1 MRFEQIQYFLA
12 VAETGNFSRAAEQLL
27 ISQPSLSSAIRKLE
41 RELGVI
47 LFERGGRR
55 TQLTPPGQVFLEKA
69 QKLLE
74 DYEQLRYQLRDF
86 KQQPILRLGL
96 ISTLRLAC
104 LSPLIHS
111 FRQQYPD
118 VILELRS
125 SHFEDLNSWLINREI
140 DLAITA
146 LLEEKPNPQTTYSL
160 FNQQL
165 KLAVSENHPFTE
177 QEIVNLS
184 DLNNQPYIERINC
197 EFWRGCPNLYES
209 AGVYPNIIYRADCE
223 EWVISLIQAGW
234 GMSVMPQWQNL
245 SGIVYCS
252 VVGIN
257 LNRTIGLK
265 WNEPDSLEV
274 IEQFCSV
281 ARQQDWQLI

>member
-12 VAETGNFSRAAEQLL
+12 IVETGNFSRAAEQLL

-41 RELGVI
+41 GELGVI

-86 KQQPILRLGL
+86 QEQPILRLGL
-96 ISTLRLAC
+96 ISTLRIVC
-104 LSPLIHS
+104 ISPLIRC
-111 FRQQYPD
+111 FREQYPN
-118 VILELRS
+118 VILELHS
-125 SHFEDLNSWLINREI
+125 SHFEGLNHLLANRDI

-146 LLEEKPNPQTTYSL
+146 LLEKKPNPQTTFSL

-165 KLAVSENHPFTE
+165 QLAVPESHPFAE
-177 QEIVNLS
+177 QKLINLS

-197 EFWRGCPNLYES
+197 EFWRACPNLYES
-209 AGVYPNIIYRADCE
+209 AGVFPNIIYRADCE

-234 GMSVMPQWQNL
+234 GMSVMPQWQNIP
-245 SGIVYCS
+245 GIVYCS
-252 VVGIN
+252 VAGVD
-257 LNRTIGLK
+257 LNRTIGLT
-265 WNEPDSLEV
+265 WNEPNPLEV
-274 IEQFCSV
+274 VEQFRAV
-281 ARQQDWQLI
+281 AEQQNWQLI